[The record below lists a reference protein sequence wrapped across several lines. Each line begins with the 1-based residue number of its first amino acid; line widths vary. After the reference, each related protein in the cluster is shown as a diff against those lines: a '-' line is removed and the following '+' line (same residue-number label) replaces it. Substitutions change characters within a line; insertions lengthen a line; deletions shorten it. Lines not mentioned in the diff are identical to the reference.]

1 MLTRLALIFSVVA
14 VGLALNG
21 CTRCGSIWT
30 IRRNRRSLAPKALR
44 RSPASRT
51 IFGAQACYAWC
62 RGRRGGK
69 SMGKCRE
76 RSMKVFRIAALVA
89 LLTAPAYA
97 QTPNINLMPELQS
110 KSPEEKEREEAQQ
123 KAYKESLKKIPD
135 AKASSDP
142 WGNVRSVDTPK
153 ASAPAKPR
161 TKTGSTAN

>member
-1 MLTRLALIFSVVA
+1 
-14 VGLALNG
+14 
-21 CTRCGSIWT
+21 
-30 IRRNRRSLAPKALR
+30 
-44 RSPASRT
+44 
-51 IFGAQACYAWC
+51 
-62 RGRRGGK
+62 
-69 SMGKCRE
+69 
-76 RSMKVFRIAALVA
+76 MKVFRIAALMV

-97 QTPNINLMPELQS
+97 QNPSINMMPEFQT

-142 WGNVRSVDTPK
+142 WGNVRSVDAPK